1 MQKIFLRYISLIIAG
16 ALAAMLIFGWLMQSR
31 SARNNMVRNSNEKL
45 DQVVQILN
53 NSDAELKNLS
63 DGLSEDYLTRARAFA
78 YIVEKEPDI
87 LDSRKKLNEIKEMLS
102 VDELH
107 AVDSDGILTAGT
119 VPKYIG
125 MDFRSTKQSKEFLS
139 ILNRKRDYLIQ
150 KVQPNGAGNRWA
162 YHFYICYSHPL

>member
-78 YIVEKEPDI
+78 YIVEK
-87 LDSRKKLNEIKEMLS
+87 
-102 VDELH
+102 
-107 AVDSDGILTAGT
+107 
-119 VPKYIG
+119 
-125 MDFRSTKQSKEFLS
+125 
-139 ILNRKRDYLIQ
+139 
-150 KVQPNGAGNRWA
+150 
-162 YHFYICYSHPL
+162 